1 MAPAMRAVSPCCS
14 RPDQDQFASAFSVA
28 EPSPGAL
35 GRDRQGIPVR
45 NEFTRPA
52 PSLTSAGYLPERH
65 GEHRPE
71 EAAARRERQ
80 IRTAMSQTREHKVKF
95 LPSLNRLVHL
105 TASNIQRIKQAAALR
120 GLTIAPSRAGQRA
133 TTARHHDQRP
143 SLLYAMAPAERFLST
158 ITAIRA

>member
-52 PSLTSAGYLPERH
+52 PSLTSPGYLPS
-65 GEHRPE
+65 
-71 EAAARRERQ
+71 AVVS
-80 IRTAMSQTREHKVKF
+80 T
-95 LPSLNRLVHL
+95 
-105 TASNIQRIKQAAALR
+105 
-120 GLTIAPSRAGQRA
+120 GQRKRLRDA
-133 TTARHHDQRP
+133 KGRYGQPCRKRGNTKSNFFQASTA
-143 SLLYAMAPAERFLST
+143 
-158 ITAIRA
+158 